1 MKHVPVL
8 LKEVLEV
15 MVPVDGGR
23 YFDGTL
29 GDGGHAMAILD
40 ACSPSGEL
48 AGCDLDRDALTRVSQ
63 ALTPFHPRTHLFHAN
78 YASID
83 DICDRLGW
91 VSLDGV
97 LVDLGMSSG
106 ELDDE
111 ARGFSFQG
119 QGPLDMR
126 YDRDGG
132 LSAHDVV
139 NAYDEELLAGII
151 REYGEERFARRI
163 ARRIVESRPVK
174 TTQEL
179 ADIVG
184 RAIPRRFWPAR
195 IHPATRTFQAIR
207 LEVNAELDNL
217 KTFLPKASALL
228 AEGGVLAVISF
239 HSLEDR
245 IVKRFFAGHTATLL
259 HRPGLP
265 LQREA
270 PVVPLRRI
278 TKKPVLACDEEVRCN
293 PRARSAKLRAARR
306 VS

>member
-15 MVPVDGGR
+15 MKPADGGR

-29 GDGGHAMAILD
+29 GDGGHAGAVLD

-48 AGCDLDRDALTRVSQ
+48 AGCDLDRGAVEKVSAALARFQ
-63 ALTPFHPRTHLFHAN
+63 PRTHLFTAN
-78 YASID
+78 YTDID
-83 DICDRLGW
+83 QICSRLGW
-91 VSLDGV
+91 ERLDGV
-97 LVDLGMSSG
+97 LVDLGMSSI

-111 ARGFSFQG
+111 ARGFSFLG
-119 QGPLDMR
+119 DGPLDMR
-126 YDRDGG
+126 FNPDQD
-132 LSAHDVV
+132 LCAHHVV
-139 NAYDEELLAGII
+139 NAYDGETLEGIL
-151 REYGEERFARRI
+151 RDYGEERFARRI
-163 ARRIVESRPVK
+163 ARRIVESRPVE
-174 TTQEL
+174 TTRGL

-207 LEVNAELDNL
+207 MEVNSELDNL
-217 KTFLPKASALL
+217 REFLPKAASLL
-228 AEGGVLAVISF
+228 AESGVLAVISF

-245 IVKRFFAGHTATLL
+245 IVKQFFAGTSAALL
-259 HRPGLP
+259 YRRGLP

-270 PVVPLRRI
+270 PAAPLKRI
-278 TKKPVLACDEEVRCN
+278 TKKPILATEEEVRMN
-293 PRARSAKLRAARR
+293 PRARSARLRAARR